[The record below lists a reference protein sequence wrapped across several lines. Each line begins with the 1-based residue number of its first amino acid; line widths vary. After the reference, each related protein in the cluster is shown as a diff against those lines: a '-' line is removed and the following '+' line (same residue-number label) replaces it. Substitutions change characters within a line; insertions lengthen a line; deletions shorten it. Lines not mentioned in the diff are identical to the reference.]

1 MLFTSVCRRFLFTSE
16 TENIRLFGHGSQIL
30 QKMPDSIWNKPL
42 ESLVQNLEAPKP
54 APAAVTAAAVS
65 ARLGLA
71 LLIKVLEIVRGRKN
85 FAGNGAR
92 VQSMIDA
99 AREESVKLA
108 QAADDDITGD
118 AGRKRSQIPML
129 AAQAAESG
137 LALCAEARGAV
148 TGAIVADLE
157 AAALLLQAGLT
168 AIHACLRSNAQGRP

>member
-1 MLFTSVCRRFLFTSE
+1 MT
-16 TENIRLFGHGSQIL
+16 
-30 QKMPDSIWNKPL
+30 DSIWNKPL
-42 ESLVQNLEAPKP
+42 ELLVQNLEAPKP

-71 LLIKVLEIVRGRKN
+71 LLIKVLEIVRRRKN
-85 FAGNGAR
+85 FAGDGTR
-92 VQSMIDA
+92 VQLMIDA

-118 AGRKRSQIPML
+118 AGRKRSEIPML

-148 TGAIVADLE
+148 TGAITADLD
-157 AAALLLQAGLT
+157 AAVFLVEAGLG
-168 AIHACLRSNAQGRP
+168 AIQTCLRSNATESR